1 MPSHTHTEHARTH
14 THPCAHKSQMHRA
27 IQTQADARTHEPTAV
42 THVHLKAA
50 ERGAQGEGERGGR
63 EGPWS
68 LPCSEAAPP
77 VRTRE
82 PHSHPL
88 FDPSP
93 RGPILSRCEMCNSW
107 SWHPLPPGGQKG
119 VIPAPILR
127 KGWGRARGPA
137 GVKASRKEALVRH
150 RTGWWGGSSIMSL
163 PPHPQGQESSLGG
176 WGRQGKEAVPIPGA
190 FLVPPGVDW
199 APSTRGIPKPPT
211 TQLPKAPPP
220 VPGHYCFAAPVGEGP
235 DRPCQAALS
244 PTAPG
249 HCPQGVVSHE
259 VSHRK
264 AASDRGS
271 GAGTGWLQASGQK
284 SGYNPQLHVAPYTGA
299 CVD

>member
-1 MPSHTHTEHARTH
+1 MWGPGR
-14 THPCAHKSQMHRA
+14 
-27 IQTQADARTHEPTAV
+27 
-42 THVHLKAA
+42 
-50 ERGAQGEGERGGR
+50 GR
-63 EGPWS
+63 EG
-68 LPCSEAAPP
+68 
-77 VRTRE
+77 
-82 PHSHPL
+82 
-88 FDPSP
+88 
-93 RGPILSRCEMCNSW
+93 RGPGASPAQRLPPQYVPENPIPTLSLTPVHGAQYCLGARCVTAGAGTLC
-107 SWHPLPPGGQKG
+107 PPGGQKG